1 MFYIN
6 ETFKIMDTHSLLAV
20 SPVDG
25 RYASKSEPL
34 RAYFSEFALIRYRIR
49 VEIEYFIALCEIPLP
64 QLADVD
70 HEKFSMMRD
79 IYLNLTP
86 EQAMEVKEIEKTTN
100 HDVKA
105 VEYFIKRHFH
115 EMGLDKWSEF
125 VHFGLTSQDINNT
138 SQPLMLKEAMEH
150 VYMPALHE
158 VLSLISEMAEKWSDV
173 PMLAKTHGQ
182 PASPTRLGKE
192 FKVYQV
198 RIEEQLRQFSQL
210 TYPAKFGGATGN
222 MNAHKVAYPHVDW
235 ISFGENFVAS
245 LGLKRSFPTTQIE
258 HYDNLAA
265 IFDCLRRINT
275 ILIDF
280 SRDIWTY
287 ISMEYFKQK
296 VNKNEVGSSAMP
308 HKVNPIDFENAEGN
322 LGMADA
328 IFTFLSMKLPISRL
342 QRDLTDSTVLRNV
355 GVPVAHGLIAFASLT
370 KGLGKLIL
378 NEEAIQAD
386 LHRNWAV
393 VAEAIQTVLRREGYP
408 NPYETLKALTRTGSV
423 IDENTIETFI
433 NGLDVNEQVKEEL
446 RTITPWSYTGF

>member
-1 MFYIN
+1 
-6 ETFKIMDTHSLLAV
+6 MDTHSLLAV

-446 RTITPWSYTGF
+446 RPITPWSYTGF